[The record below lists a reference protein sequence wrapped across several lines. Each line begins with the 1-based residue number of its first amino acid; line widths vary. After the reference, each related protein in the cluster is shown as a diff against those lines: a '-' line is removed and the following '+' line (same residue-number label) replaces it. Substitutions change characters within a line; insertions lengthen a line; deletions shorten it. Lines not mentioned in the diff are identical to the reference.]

1 MNKLELTTR
10 GTSNRIPDSVLFA
23 GAGKRP
29 PKGKPASPGTANGFV
44 DRARSS
50 RMAVRSD
57 TNMENSKIN
66 SVAVGVMPD
75 M

>member
-1 MNKLELTTR
+1 MSVSKVKHKVDGEIIKE
-10 GTSNRIPDSVLFA
+10 SNTPDSVLLA

-50 RMAVRSD
+50 RMAVRWS
-57 TNMENSKIN
+57 TKEI
-66 SVAVGVMPD
+66 
-75 M
+75 